1 MAALGC
7 ASLKASPPRAEGEGS
22 ERAGRSPCWLPGPGM
37 GMKLGRAMGLGTGSS
52 EGGSVRRE
60 SPSVSWGHPTS
71 AVPAQ
76 CSAPRLSAAGEG
88 MSCSG
93 LCSVQLPSQFWE
105 PGLISALVTA
115 GRSAGSSAKP
125 RLVQPGATA
134 SRCVQQFKESL
145 FFGFF
150 SQAAPGKCFIILA
163 RYLAGG
169 SGSSEATRCLSLPG
183 LGMLL
188 ADPGTAAPSLL
199 SWQLPG
205 ASSSTGW
212 FPASSP
218 FLQLPRG

>member
-1 MAALGC
+1 
-7 ASLKASPPRAEGEGS
+7 
-22 ERAGRSPCWLPGPGM
+22 M

-145 FFGFF
+145 FFVFFFPSSPWEVLHNPGQVPRWWLWLLRGHQMPLPARSGHAAGRSRHCCSIPALLAASWCLVQHRLVPCFF
-150 SQAAPGKCFIILA
+150 SFPAAP
-163 RYLAGG
+163 
-169 SGSSEATRCLSLPG
+169 T
-183 LGMLL
+183 GMR
-188 ADPGTAAPSLL
+188 DI
-199 SWQLPG
+199 
-205 ASSSTGW
+205 
-212 FPASSP
+212 
-218 FLQLPRG
+218 PRTHT